1 MTVPG
6 WITLGTI
13 ALAAYLIITD
23 RVRPDLTAL
32 LVVLTLYLTRVI
44 NVDEALSGF
53 SQSAVITILAV
64 FILTAGLERT
74 GATRWASQ
82 QVLRLAGD
90 SERRLIGVLT
100 IMAAFLAAFMNTIA
114 SAAVLL
120 PTSMAIARQL
130 NIRPSRLLM
139 CISFGALMGGMTT
152 LLTTANIIVS
162 STLQQAGMQPFQLLD
177 FLPVGLPIVLAGT
190 VFMIIWAP
198 KILPS
203 RDVAGQIARM
213 KRLRYELAQVYR
225 LRQGTSE
232 IEIKPGSDMAGHT
245 LAEGGWG
252 EELGLTVLGV
262 SHEGKL
268 TWAPDRNT
276 EIEEGDTILLEGAP
290 SSEQLQEYGLAIN
303 EDTSLIENLAS
314 EDTPLIEAIL
324 APRSEY
330 DGRTLKEI
338 NFRERYGLQAIS
350 LWREGTLHEKNVG
363 NVPLRMGDAMLLQ
376 GPREQVDSFKLDPNF
391 IVLGEERVSSPGPKA
406 LLSAVVLAGSLAL
419 AAFQI
424 LPVAIATLLGAVM
437 MLLLGCLTME
447 QAYRSVDWRAIFL
460 IAGMWPLSIALQNTG
475 TASFL
480 AEEIFQGLN
489 GMPPLLTA
497 GGFLVLASITSLV
510 ISGQTAAVIVA
521 PIAIA
526 AAGAFG
532 MDPRAL
538 AMATA
543 IGCSIA
549 FVSPLG
555 HPANLLVMAPGGY
568 TFKDYFTLGLPLT
581 ILTIIMALAG
591 LYLVWN
597 L

>member
-1 MTVPG
+1 
-6 WITLGTI
+6 
-13 ALAAYLIITD
+13 
-23 RVRPDLTAL
+23 
-32 LVVLTLYLTRVI
+32 
-44 NVDEALSGF
+44 
-53 SQSAVITILAV
+53 
-64 FILTAGLERT
+64 
-74 GATRWASQ
+74 
-82 QVLRLAGD
+82 
-90 SERRLIGVLT
+90 
-100 IMAAFLAAFMNTIA
+100 
-114 SAAVLL
+114 
-120 PTSMAIARQL
+120 
-130 NIRPSRLLM
+130 
-139 CISFGALMGGMTT
+139 
-152 LLTTANIIVS
+152 
-162 STLQQAGMQPFQLLD
+162 
-177 FLPVGLPIVLAGT
+177 
-190 VFMIIWAP
+190 MIIWAP